1 VTEPTGRR
9 RRGAIRLLLA
19 GLALAWQ
26 QVVAG
31 GGERIVLVGQEALS
45 AAQLGLTAT
54 GEPPSHALHLTAVVL
69 EQTGWTRREVLAA
82 VTEVAALL
90 APCRVGLT
98 GVELLRVRAPARFH
112 DFHTPAARDL
122 ARQLQPGKPTL
133 YFVRDTR
140 QQPAFDAEAIGR
152 GNSRTRPELA
162 DSVWVTRAAP
172 DVGIVLA
179 HELVHVLADSGAH
192 VAAPGNLMEDRS
204 APGNRALTAAQCA
217 QLRTVGTRHGLLQP
231 AAPDRGR

>member
-1 VTEPTGRR
+1 M
-9 RRGAIRLLLA
+9 LLA
-19 GLALAWQ
+19 GLTLAWQ
-26 QVVAG
+26 QAVAG
-31 GGERIVLVGQEALS
+31 GGERIALVEQETLT
-45 AAQLGLTAT
+45 AAQLGLSAT
-54 GEPPSHALHLTAVVL
+54 GEPPSHTLHLTAVVL
-69 EQTGWTRREVLAA
+69 EGTGWMRREVLAA
-82 VTEVAALL
+82 VVEVAALL

-98 GVELLRVRAPARFH
+98 GVELLRVGAPERFH
-112 DFHTPAARDL
+112 DFHTPTARLL

-179 HELVHVLADSGAH
+179 HELVHVLSDSGEH

-217 QLRTVGTRHGLLQP
+217 QLRTVGTRHGLLQ
-231 AAPDRGR
+231 AVGPDRGRRPAP